1 MELSQIND
9 VPQIISLPISE
20 DANTVQSDKL
30 ADASEDDRDV
40 SSTNERASDSVK
52 IDSNEID
59 ESEMD
64 DNAVLERS
72 DASEP
77 FIDNNALE
85 IIARASVTESSDQ
98 ADGKY

>member
-40 SSTNERASDSVK
+40 SSTYERASDSAK
-52 IDSNEID
+52 IDSNEIGESKMD
-59 ESEMD
+59 E
-64 DNAVLERS
+64 NAVSERS
-72 DASEP
+72 NASEP
-77 FIDNNALE
+77 FILNVTPQ
-85 IIARASVTESSDQ
+85 IIARAFVTESSGQ